1 MYRIFSLERMEV
13 YNGEINTNILGLL
26 LLGVPSKAIK
36 LLSYRNRATVI
47 KKRDSKRESKPIE
60 YSIPVAPET

>member
-1 MYRIFSLERMEV
+1 MYRIFSLERMEE

-36 LLSYRNRATVI
+36 LLSYRNHATVI

-60 YSIPVAPET
+60 HSIPVAPET